1 MNQLRLV
8 WREPSKKPILT
19 LLVKFDRQA
28 FLQYIELS
36 HLLRQL
42 TALRYLVTVW
52 IVFCP
57 IKDAYHMNSMISQTC
72 NIK

>member
-1 MNQLRLV
+1 MNQLKLV

-42 TALRYLVTVW
+42 TALRYLVTV
-52 IVFCP
+52 
-57 IKDAYHMNSMISQTC
+57 
-72 NIK
+72 